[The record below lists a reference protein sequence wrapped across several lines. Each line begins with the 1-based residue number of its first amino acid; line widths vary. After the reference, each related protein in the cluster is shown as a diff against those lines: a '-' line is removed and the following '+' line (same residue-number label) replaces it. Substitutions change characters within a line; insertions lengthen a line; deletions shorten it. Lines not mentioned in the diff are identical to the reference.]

1 MAEEQRAPGDLAEQ
15 GAITA
20 LPERPTFVLP
30 PKRTFRN
37 HLVFFITK
45 KPLGAFG
52 AAVAILLMVT
62 AVFAPVIANHDPYET
77 VVANIYAAP
86 LTENFFGADRLGRD
100 VYSRL
105 IYGARISLYVGIL
118 SSFIG
123 CTIGMAVG
131 VASVRFGGVTD
142 LIVQRFIDAMI
153 AFPTLILAI
162 AIMAALGG
170 SLNNVVI
177 ALSIVYIPSTARIM
191 RAQFLAINEMDYIL
205 AGRAIG
211 AGDWRIMW
219 KHMIPNAFALYLVI
233 VTFHLGGA
241 IIAEASLSFL
251 GVGVPIDVPS
261 WGGMLSGAAS
271 QYVALAP
278 WLAVFPGV
286 AIALVVFSWNV
297 LGDAL
302 RDVLDP
308 RLKGI
313 N

>member
-20 LPERPTFVLP
+20 LPERPIFVLP

-37 HLVFFITK
+37 HLVLFITK
-45 KPLGAFG
+45 KPLGAVG
-52 AAVAILLMVT
+52 AAVAILLVVT
-62 AVFAPVIANHDPYET
+62 AVFAPAIANHDPYET

-205 AGRAIG
+205 AVRAVG

-308 RLKGI
+308 RLKGT

>member
-20 LPERPTFVLP
+20 LPERPIFVLP

-52 AAVAILLMVT
+52 AAVAILLVVT
-62 AVFAPVIANHDPYET
+62 AVFAPAIANHDPYET

-123 CTIGMAVG
+123 CTIGMAGG

-205 AGRAIG
+205 AGRAVG

-241 IIAEASLSFL
+241 IIAEASLSCL
-251 GVGVPIDVPS
+251 GGGVPIDVPS
-261 WGGMLSGAAS
+261 WGGRLSGAAS

-278 WLAVFPGV
+278 GLAVFPGE

-297 LGDAL
+297 LGAAL

-308 RLKGI
+308 RLKGT

>member
-1 MAEEQRAPGDLAEQ
+1 MAEEQRVPGALPEQ
-15 GAITA
+15 GTTTA
-20 LPERPTFVLP
+20 LPERAIFVLP
-30 PKRTFRN
+30 PKRNLRQ
-37 HLVFFITK
+37 HLLFFVTR

-52 AAVAILLMVT
+52 ASVAIFLLLV
-62 AVFAPVIANHDPYET
+62 AIFAPLIANHDPYRT
-77 VVANIYAAP
+77 SNAHIYVSP
-86 LTENFFGADRLGRD
+86 GTDYFFGGDRLGRD
-100 VYSRL
+100 VFSRL
-105 IYGARISLYVGIL
+105 VYGARISLYVGIL
-118 SSFIG
+118 ASFIG

-131 VASVRFGGVTD
+131 VASVHFGGITD
-142 LIVQRFIDAMI
+142 LAVQRVIDAMI
-153 AFPTLILAI
+153 SFPTLILAI
-162 AIMAALGG
+162 AIMAALGS

-191 RAQFLAINEMDYIL
+191 RSQFLAIKEMDYIL
-205 AGRAIG
+205 ASRAVG
-211 AGDWRIMW
+211 AGNWRVMIR
-219 KHMIPNAFALYLVI
+219 HMIPNAFALYLVI

-251 GVGVPIDVPS
+251 GVGTPIDVPS
-261 WGGMLSGAAS
+261 WGGMLSGASS

-286 AIALVVFSWNV
+286 AIAVVVFSWNV

-308 RLKGI
+308 RLKGT

>member
-20 LPERPTFVLP
+20 LPERPIFVLP

-308 RLKGI
+308 RLKGT

>member
-20 LPERPTFVLP
+20 LPERPIFVLP

-62 AVFAPVIANHDPYET
+62 AVFAPAIANHDPYET

-211 AGDWRIMW
+211 AGDWRIMR

-308 RLKGI
+308 RLKGT

>member
-1 MAEEQRAPGDLAEQ
+1 M
-15 GAITA
+15 
-20 LPERPTFVLP
+20 PERPIFVLP

-52 AAVAILLMVT
+52 AAVAILLVVT
-62 AVFAPVIANHDPYET
+62 AVFAPAIANHDPYET

-219 KHMIPNAFALYLVI
+219 EHMIPHAFALYLVI

-308 RLKGI
+308 RLKGT

>member
-1 MAEEQRAPGDLAEQ
+1 
-15 GAITA
+15 
-20 LPERPTFVLP
+20 
-30 PKRTFRN
+30 
-37 HLVFFITK
+37 
-45 KPLGAFG
+45 
-52 AAVAILLMVT
+52 
-62 AVFAPVIANHDPYET
+62 
-77 VVANIYAAP
+77 
-86 LTENFFGADRLGRD
+86 
-100 VYSRL
+100 
-105 IYGARISLYVGIL
+105 
-118 SSFIG
+118 
-123 CTIGMAVG
+123 
-131 VASVRFGGVTD
+131 
-142 LIVQRFIDAMI
+142 
-153 AFPTLILAI
+153 
-162 AIMAALGG
+162 MAALGS

-191 RAQFLAINEMDYIL
+191 RSQFLAINEMDYIL
-205 AGRAIG
+205 AGRAVG
-211 AGDWRIMW
+211 VGHWRLMT
-219 KHMIPNAFALYLVI
+219 KHMLPNAFALYLVI

-286 AIALVVFSWNV
+286 AIAVVVFSWNV

-308 RLKGI
+308 RLKGT

>member
-20 LPERPTFVLP
+20 LPERPIFVLP

-52 AAVAILLMVT
+52 AAVAILLVVT
-62 AVFAPVIANHDPYET
+62 AVFAPAIANHDPYET

-205 AGRAIG
+205 AGRAVG

-233 VTFHLGGA
+233 VTFHLREA

-308 RLKGI
+308 RLKGT

>member
-20 LPERPTFVLP
+20 LPERPIFVLP

-45 KPLGAFG
+45 KPLGAVG
-52 AAVAILLMVT
+52 AAVAILLVVT
-62 AVFAPVIANHDPYET
+62 AVFAPAIANHDPYET

-205 AGRAIG
+205 AVRAVG

-308 RLKGI
+308 RLKGT

>member
-20 LPERPTFVLP
+20 LPERPIFVLP

-45 KPLGAFG
+45 KPLGAIG
-52 AAVAILLMVT
+52 AAVAILLVVT
-62 AVFAPVIANHDPYET
+62 AVFAPAIANHDPYET

-123 CTIGMAVG
+123 CTIGMGVG

-191 RAQFLAINEMDYIL
+191 RAQFLSINEMDYIL
-205 AGRAIG
+205 AGRAVG

-308 RLKGI
+308 RLKGT

>member
-1 MAEEQRAPGDLAEQ
+1 MAQEQRAPGALPEQ
-15 GAITA
+15 GPTTA
-20 LPERPTFVLP
+20 LPQRPVFVLP
-30 PKRTFRN
+30 PKRTIRE
-37 HLVFFITK
+37 HLVFFVTR

-52 AAVAILLMVT
+52 AGVAIFLIVT
-62 AVFAPVIANHDPYET
+62 AVFAPLIANHDPYET
-77 VVANIYAAP
+77 VVEDIYASPGAD
-86 LTENFFGADRLGRD
+86 NFFGADRLGRD

-105 IYGARISLYVGIL
+105 VYGARISLYVGIIA
-118 SSFIG
+118 SFIG
-123 CTIGMAVG
+123 CTIGMLVG
-131 VASVRFGGVTD
+131 VASVHFGGITD
-142 LIVQRFIDAMI
+142 LMVQRLIDAMI
-153 AFPTLILAI
+153 SFPTLILAI
-162 AIMAALGG
+162 AIMAALGS

-191 RAQFLAINEMDYIL
+191 RSQFLAINEMDYIL
-205 AGRAIG
+205 AGRAVG
-211 AGDWRIMW
+211 VGHWRLMT
-219 KHMIPNAFALYLVI
+219 KHMLPNAFALYLVI

-286 AIALVVFSWNV
+286 AIAVVVFSWNV

-308 RLKGI
+308 RLKGT

>member
-20 LPERPTFVLP
+20 LPERPIFVLP

-52 AAVAILLMVT
+52 AAVAILLVVT
-62 AVFAPVIANHDPYET
+62 AVFAPAIANHDPYET

-86 LTENFFGADRLGRD
+86 LTENFLGADRLGRD

-105 IYGARISLYVGIL
+105 VYGARISLYVGIL

-205 AGRAIG
+205 AGRAVG

-308 RLKGI
+308 RLKGT

>member
-20 LPERPTFVLP
+20 LPERPIFVLP
-30 PKRTFRN
+30 PKWTFRN

-62 AVFAPVIANHDPYET
+62 AVFAPAIANHDPYET

-205 AGRAIG
+205 AGRAVG

-308 RLKGI
+308 RLKGT

>member
-1 MAEEQRAPGDLAEQ
+1 MPG
-15 GAITA
+15 
-20 LPERPTFVLP
+20 RPIFVLP

-52 AAVAILLMVT
+52 AAVAILLVVT
-62 AVFAPVIANHDPYET
+62 AVFAPAIANHDPYET

-205 AGRAIG
+205 AGRAVG

-219 KHMIPNAFALYLVI
+219 KHMIPTAFALYLVI

-308 RLKGI
+308 RLKGT

>member
-20 LPERPTFVLP
+20 LPERPIFVLP

-62 AVFAPVIANHDPYET
+62 AVFAPAIANHDPYET

-308 RLKGI
+308 RRKGI

>member
-20 LPERPTFVLP
+20 LPERPIFVLP

-62 AVFAPVIANHDPYET
+62 AVCAPVIANHDPYET

-308 RLKGI
+308 RLKGT

>member
-1 MAEEQRAPGDLAEQ
+1 M
-15 GAITA
+15 
-20 LPERPTFVLP
+20 PERPIFVLP

-62 AVFAPVIANHDPYET
+62 AVFAPAIANHDPYET

-205 AGRAIG
+205 AGRAVG

-308 RLKGI
+308 RLKGT

>member
-20 LPERPTFVLP
+20 LPERPIFVLP

-52 AAVAILLMVT
+52 AAVAILLVVT
-62 AVFAPVIANHDPYET
+62 AVFAPAIANHDPYET

-205 AGRAIG
+205 AGRAVG

-278 WLAVFPGV
+278 WLA
-286 AIALVVFSWNV
+286 LVVFSWNV

-308 RLKGI
+308 RLKGT

>member
-1 MAEEQRAPGDLAEQ
+1 MAQEQRAPGALPGQ
-15 GAITA
+15 GTTTA
-20 LPERPTFVLP
+20 LPERSIFVLP
-30 PKRTFRN
+30 PKRTLRE
-37 HLVFFITK
+37 HLHFFVTR

-52 AAVAILLMVT
+52 AGVAIFLILT
-62 AVFAPVIANHDPYET
+62 AVFAPLIANHDPYAT
-77 VVANIYAAP
+77 SNPHIYAQP
-86 LTENFFGADRLGRD
+86 GTDYYFGGDRLGRD
-100 VYSRL
+100 VFSRL
-105 IYGARISLYVGIL
+105 VYGARISLYVGIVA
-118 SSFIG
+118 SFIG
-123 CTIGMAVG
+123 CTIGMVVG
-131 VASVRFGGVTD
+131 VFSVHYGGITD
-142 LIVQRFIDAMI
+142 LIVQRVIDAMI
-153 AFPTLILAI
+153 SFPTLILAI
-162 AIMAALGG
+162 AIMAALGS

-191 RAQFLAINEMDYIL
+191 RSQFLAIKEMDYIL
-205 AGRAIG
+205 ASQAIG
-211 AGDWRIMW
+211 AGSWRVMM

-278 WLAVFPGV
+278 WLAVFPGI
-286 AIALVVFSWNV
+286 AIAVVVFSWNV

-308 RLKGI
+308 RLKGT

>member
-20 LPERPTFVLP
+20 LPERPIFVLP

-62 AVFAPVIANHDPYET
+62 AVFAPAIANHDPYET

-191 RAQFLAINEMDYIL
+191 RAQFLAIIEMDYIL

-308 RLKGI
+308 RLKGT

>member
-20 LPERPTFVLP
+20 LPERPIFVLP

-52 AAVAILLMVT
+52 AAVAILLVVT
-62 AVFAPVIANHDPYET
+62 AVFAPAIANHDPYEP
-77 VVANIYAAP
+77 VVAHIYAAP

-205 AGRAIG
+205 AGRAVG

-308 RLKGI
+308 RLKGT

>member
-20 LPERPTFVLP
+20 LPERPIFVLP

-62 AVFAPVIANHDPYET
+62 AVFAPAIANHDPYET

-205 AGRAIG
+205 AGRAVG
-211 AGDWRIMW
+211 AGDWRIMR

-308 RLKGI
+308 RLKGT

>member
-1 MAEEQRAPGDLAEQ
+1 M
-15 GAITA
+15 
-20 LPERPTFVLP
+20 PERPIFVLP

-52 AAVAILLMVT
+52 AAVAILLVVT
-62 AVFAPVIANHDPYET
+62 AVFAPAIAMHDPYET

-205 AGRAIG
+205 AGRAVG

-308 RLKGI
+308 RLKGT